1 MAMAAVAYRVLVTK
15 AAAVQ
20 AVVAK
25 WVVTVRRDGPI
36 PMSTSMLKHAPRADG
51 LAGCSLGE
59 KSEF

>member
-25 WVVTVRRDGPI
+25 WVVTVRRDCPLMASVKSRKNKNI
-36 PMSTSMLKHAPRADG
+36 PR
-51 LAGCSLGE
+51 
-59 KSEF
+59 